1 MASGLLL
8 QARGVSC
15 TLGIF
20 TVHFYAFISH
30 TPFLAPLVHVV
41 GPLRAAAPLT
51 VDKAPSTSWKGPP
64 ASPTVVYPGFLP
76 ISIIVLGKK
85 NRAAAALGLELLT
98 SRINIDHLGAHKAPS
113 LSRIIS
119 LTVVKVI
126 RNFPNSMSKRSITWW
141 WSFNYKHQNI

>member
-30 TPFLAPLVHVV
+30 TPLLASLVHVV

-51 VDKAPSTSWKGPP
+51 VDEAPSAGWEGPP
-64 ASPTVVYPGFLP
+64 ASPTVVHPGFLP
-76 ISIIVLGKK
+76 ISIIMLGKK
-85 NRAAAALGLELLT
+85 KQSSSSIRPGAAHFWNKYRASWCAQG
-98 SRINIDHLGAHKAPS
+98 SFFVKDYFIDCGQ
-113 LSRIIS
+113 
-119 LTVVKVI
+119 T
-126 RNFPNSMSKRSITWW
+126 
-141 WSFNYKHQNI
+141 Y

>member
-8 QARGVSC
+8 QARGISC

-30 TPFLAPLVHVV
+30 TSLLAPLVHVV

-51 VDKAPSTSWKGPP
+51 VDKAPSASWEGPA
-64 ASPTVVYPGFLP
+64 ASPAVVHPGFLP

-85 NRAAAALGLELLT
+85 TKNRAAAALGPELHT
-98 SRINIDHLGAHKAPS
+98 SEINTEHLGVHKGPS

-119 LTVVKVI
+119 LTVVKLI
-126 RNFPNSMSKRSITWW
+126 RNFANGT
-141 WSFNYKHQNI
+141 